1 LARHAKF
8 RHNGREIK
16 DLLQSQTGM
25 SEVVS
30 LDVIQE
36 IARQYGYWAVFLG
49 ISLENAGVPLPGET
63 ITLVGGFLAGN
74 GELDYWLVFGCAVGG
89 AIMGDNFGYWLGKWG
104 GWSLLLQIGRLFR
117 ISEEQLLEVRTEF
130 KNNAARA
137 VFLGRFIALLRIFA
151 GPLAGIAEMPYGK
164 FLLCNS
170 AGAFLWAGLMVS
182 LAFFLGQLVSL
193 EQLASWVAQ
202 FSVLA
207 LILVVGA
214 ITLPRW
220 LETRKG
226 TLKTGD

>member
-1 LARHAKF
+1 
-8 RHNGREIK
+8 
-16 DLLQSQTGM
+16 M
-25 SEVVS
+25 SEIVS
-30 LDVIQE
+30 LEVIQE

-104 GWSLLLQIGRLFR
+104 GWSLLLRIGRLFR
-117 ISEEQLLEVRTEF
+117 ISEDQLLEVRTEF

-214 ITLPRW
+214 IILPRW
-220 LETRKG
+220 LEARKG

>member
-1 LARHAKF
+1 
-8 RHNGREIK
+8 
-16 DLLQSQTGM
+16 M

-30 LDVIQE
+30 LEVIQE

-104 GWSLLLQIGRLFR
+104 GWSLLLRIGRLFR

-193 EQLASWVAQ
+193 EQLVSWVAQ

>member
-1 LARHAKF
+1 
-8 RHNGREIK
+8 
-16 DLLQSQTGM
+16 M

-30 LDVIQE
+30 LEAILE
-36 IARQYGYWAVFLG
+36 LARHYGYWAVFLG

-89 AIMGDNFGYWLGKWG
+89 AIMGDNFGYWIGKWG
-104 GWSLLLQIGRLFR
+104 GWPLLLRIGSLFR
-117 ISEEQLLEVRTEF
+117 ISEEQLQQVRSEF
-130 KNNAARA
+130 KDNAARA

-170 AGAFLWAGLMVS
+170 AGAFIWAGLMVS
-182 LAFFLGQLVSL
+182 LAFFVGQLVSL

-202 FSVLA
+202 FSILA
-207 LILVVGA
+207 LVLLVA
-214 ITLPRW
+214 SLTLPRW
-220 LETRKG
+220 LESRKR
-226 TLKTGD
+226 TLKPGD

>member
-1 LARHAKF
+1 
-8 RHNGREIK
+8 
-16 DLLQSQTGM
+16 M
-25 SEVVS
+25 SEIIS
-30 LDVIQE
+30 LEVIQE

-117 ISEEQLLEVRTEF
+117 ISEDQLLELRTEF

-207 LILVVGA
+207 LILVVGSVT
-214 ITLPRW
+214 IPRW
-220 LETRKG
+220 LETRKR

>member
-1 LARHAKF
+1 
-8 RHNGREIK
+8 
-16 DLLQSQTGM
+16 M
-25 SEVVS
+25 SEVIS
-30 LDVIQE
+30 LEVIQE

-104 GWSLLLQIGRLFR
+104 GWSLLLRIGRLFR
-117 ISEEQLLEVRTEF
+117 ISEDQLLEVRTEF

-214 ITLPRW
+214 ITIPRW